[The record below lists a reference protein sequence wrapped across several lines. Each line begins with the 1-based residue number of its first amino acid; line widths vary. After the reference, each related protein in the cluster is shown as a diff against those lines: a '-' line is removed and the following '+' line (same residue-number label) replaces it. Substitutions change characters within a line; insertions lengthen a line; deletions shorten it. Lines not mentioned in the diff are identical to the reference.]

1 MKKLMENVIYL
12 VFILFALLGALF
24 ALWGASYLLR
34 AIINVW
40 R

>member
-12 VFILFALLGALF
+12 VFILL

>member
-12 VFILFALLGALF
+12 VFILL

-34 AIINVW
+34 EIVNVW

>member
-1 MKKLMENVIYL
+1 MKKLMENIIYL
-12 VFILFALLGALF
+12 VFILFG
-24 ALWGASYLLR
+24 LWVSSYLLR